1 MKKLDNK
8 EKINLIKK
16 FYKKEKAY
24 IELSLI
30 NYEGY
35 NIYITLNYNKKNDS
49 YKLRWF
55 DLSEM
60 VDLDIDKYMSCSY
73 ILNSSIKLI
82 EDDFSNFVV
91 SSKYENALI
100 SDQDVVELKAN
111 IKTKVDNEIN
121 VKFNKYL
128 PISLGHLL
136 NLIIFLFENMPK
148 HFEKFLWEIMA
159 NFTNTTEKYE
169 YKKEFEFNLFEG
181 NIDNLFRY
189 QIVQRGE
196 KYYEEERI
204 IFLEKIDDRYFAVV
218 DGSEDYVVIIKY
230 NEEQEMMQVYCSC
243 PCEFYCKHIC
253 AVILAIRNKKFN
265 RFYKIMYK
273 NPNKNMLER
282 IMEFEY
288 SLCLGILEQ
297 NFEIINNYGQIELIP
312 ILDINGEYN
321 WEVLEDSDNEQL
333 MKEIKYFFDNNKQ

>member
-35 NIYITLNYNKKNDS
+35 NIYIILNYNKKNNS

-55 DLSEM
+55 DLSEI

-73 ILNSSIKLI
+73 VLNSSIKLI

-91 SSKYENALI
+91 SSKYENDLI

-128 PISLGHLL
+128 PISLGRLL

-148 HFEKFLWEIMA
+148 HFEKFLWEIIA

-169 YKKEFEFNLFEG
+169 YKKEFKFNLFKG
-181 NIDNLFRY
+181 DIDNLFRH

-297 NFEIINNYGQIELIP
+297 NFKIINNYGQIELIP

-333 MKEIKYFFDNNKQ
+333 MKEIKYFLDNNK